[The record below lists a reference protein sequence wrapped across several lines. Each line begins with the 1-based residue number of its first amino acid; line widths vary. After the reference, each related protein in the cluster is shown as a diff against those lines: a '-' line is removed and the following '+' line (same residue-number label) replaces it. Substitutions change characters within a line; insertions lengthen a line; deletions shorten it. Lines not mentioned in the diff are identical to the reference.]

1 MGGSFYLGWL
11 NPRETSLVI
20 WGFERQRFK
29 GSRQVFPSQI
39 TAKKIVKNEEIPQK
53 KHLFARQGNN
63 KTNTCK

>member
-1 MGGSFYLGWL
+1 MGSSFYLGWL
-11 NPRETSLVI
+11 NPRETSLAI

-29 GSRQVFPSQI
+29 GSRQVFLSQI